1 MQNYQVAHYFSKY
14 YHLEA
19 DIKDF
24 DSALPLA
31 KFNVENLNG
40 FIKDIERHTRY
51 S

>member
-24 DSALPLA
+24 ESAVPPS
-31 KFNVENLNG
+31 KYNIEISTFYQ
-40 FIKDIERHTRY
+40 DIERHTRY